1 MDAVLNTESYGV
13 FHDIADYIKPIIRR
27 KPDIMLTHAGTNDLT
42 NSVNTMRKV
51 RKIVKSVEEMNG
63 NNEIKVGFPS
73 INVRKDRDLE
83 K

>member
-1 MDAVLNTESYGV
+1 
-13 FHDIADYIKPIIRR
+13 
-27 KPDIMLTHAGTNDLT
+27 MLVHTGTNDLT

-51 RKIVKSVEEMNG
+51 RKIVKSVEEMNR
-63 NNEIKVGFPS
+63 NNEIKLGFPS